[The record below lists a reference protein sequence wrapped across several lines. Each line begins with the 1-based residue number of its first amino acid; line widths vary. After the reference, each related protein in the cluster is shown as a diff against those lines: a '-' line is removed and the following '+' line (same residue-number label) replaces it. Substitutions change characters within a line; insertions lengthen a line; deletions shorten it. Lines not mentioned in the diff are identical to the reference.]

1 MATQWI
7 LPLTKGQKK
16 TQMTL
21 SKKRKQTPLLPR
33 NPRCEYFERPELRTK
48 MCFHGFQCPT
58 LPQEYHR

>member
-21 SKKRKQTPLLPR
+21 SKKRKISFPKHT
-33 NPRCEYFERPELRTK
+33 EISIYYK
-48 MCFHGFQCPT
+48 
-58 LPQEYHR
+58 